1 MVPSPHPARGLRG
14 RLLRFGL
21 LALLATLPG
30 CQGIDVGSAQLRI
43 IDTSL
48 DAGPIDS
55 YQNNAALAYN
65 LGFGAITSYVPMSP
79 GAYTL
84 SAAKAGTRQTLVT
97 GNTTLLAGRQYT
109 EIVGNIAG
117 ALQQTVLLD
126 RSEPAPPG
134 EMELR
139 LVQQS
144 VRSGAVD
151 VYLVPQHGGRLV
163 AGSPIAVNLSFGANS
178 GYLSLPAGTYALE
191 VVPTGTMLVPAT
203 PTLMSG
209 AQINY
214 ASGAVRTVVLID
226 QEILGA
232 HTAGLTPGVQAI
244 VADDFDSPNS

>member
-1 MVPSPHPARGLRG
+1 MAPSSHPARGLRG

-21 LALLATLPG
+21 LALLATSPG

-55 YQNNAALAYN
+55 YQDNAALAYN

-209 AQINY
+209 AQIAY